1 MKDLMSSLKI
11 FLIMLALICSST
23 IDASENSLNDVN
35 NPKYKISIEKYFPLD
50 ENMVLHYDSNFGPT
64 HYITKKSGGEY
75 IQEYESDEFFSAQNI
90 KLMGNS
96 VFITKIEQEIDVLLF
111 ISHSISVTYNEPALI
126 LPLSL
131 SLTEEWI
138 WQGIEYVGD
147 RIDTITI
154 TGKLTGYEEINC
166 KAGTFNCLRFDYEIS
181 KASGKLTKF
190 TEWREKDI
198 GIVKLTADV
207 SQKGFAGMMISL
219 LGYDDIYFEL
229 EKIDIL

>member
-1 MKDLMSSLKI
+1 MNSIKI
-11 FLIMLALICSST
+11 FLIILTFIYSAT
-23 IDASENSLNDVN
+23 INASENSLKDGN
-35 NPKYKISIEKYFPLD
+35 NPKDKISIEKYFPLD

-64 HYITKKSGGEY
+64 NYITKKSGGEY
-75 IQEYESDEFFSAQNI
+75 IQEYQSDEFFSAQNI
-90 KLMGNS
+90 KLIGNS
-96 VFITKIEQEIDVLLF
+96 VFITKIEQEVDVLLF
-111 ISHSISVTYNEPALI
+111 ISHSISVTYNEPALL

-131 SLTEEWI
+131 ELNEKWTWH
-138 WQGIEYVGD
+138 GIEYVD
-147 RIDTITI
+147 EKIDTITI
-154 TGKLTGYEEINC
+154 TGKLTGYEEIKC

>member
-1 MKDLMSSLKI
+1 MNSIKI
-11 FLIMLALICSST
+11 FLMIVTFIYSKAIY
-23 IDASENSLNDVN
+23 ASDNSLNDGN
-35 NPKYKISIEKYFPLD
+35 NRKDKISIEKYFPLD
-50 ENMVLHYDSNFGPT
+50 ENMILHYDSNFGPT
-64 HYITKKSGGEY
+64 NYITKKSGGEY
-75 IQEYESDEFFSAQNI
+75 IQEYKSDEFFSAQNI

-96 VFITKIEQEIDVLLF
+96 VFITKIEQEVDVLLF
-111 ISHSISVTYNEPALI
+111 ISHSISVTYNEPALL

-131 SLTEEWI
+131 ELNEKWTWH
-138 WQGIEYVGD
+138 GIEYVD
-147 RIDTITI
+147 EKIDTITI
-154 TGKLTGYEEINC
+154 TGKLAGYEEIKC

>member
-1 MKDLMSSLKI
+1 MKSLKI

-23 IDASENSLNDVN
+23 IDASDNPLNNVN
-35 NPKYKISIEKYFPLD
+35 NPKDKISIEKYFPLD
-50 ENMVLHYDSNFGPT
+50 ENIVLQYNSNFGT
-64 HYITKKSGGEY
+64 TSYITKKSGGEY
-75 IQEYESDEFFSAQNI
+75 IQEYESEEFFSAQNI
-90 KLMGNS
+90 KIIDNS
-96 VFITKIEQEIDVLLF
+96 VFITKIEQEVDIFMF
-111 ISHSISVTYNEPALI
+111 ISHSIAVTYSEPALI
-126 LPLSL
+126 LPLSVDFN
-131 SLTEEWI
+131 EEWS
-138 WQGIEYVGD
+138 WKGIEYVGD
-147 RIDTITI
+147 KIDTITI

-181 KASGKLTKF
+181 KASGKVTKF

-229 EKIDIL
+229 EKIDII

>member
-1 MKDLMSSLKI
+1 MHSLKI
-11 FLIMLALICSST
+11 FLLTVLSFTTTICAFEKALNIG
-23 IDASENSLNDVN
+23 N
-35 NPKYKISIEKYFPLD
+35 NPSEKISIEKYFPLD
-50 ENMVLHYDSNFGPT
+50 ENLVLQYNSNFGPT
-64 HYITKKSGGEY
+64 NYTTKKSGGEY
-75 IQEYESDEFFSAQNI
+75 IQEYISDEFFSAQNI
-90 KLMGNS
+90 RLLNNS
-96 VFITKIEQEIDVLLF
+96 VFITKIEQEVDVLLF

-131 SLTEEWI
+131 ELNEKWI
-138 WQGIEYVGD
+138 WHGIEYVD
-147 RIDTITI
+147 DKIDTITI

-219 LGYDDIYFEL
+219 LGYDEIYFEL
-229 EKIDIL
+229 EKINIL